1 VPAGYGEGKLAN
13 GKRKRCDIVHQNQ
26 RGSAVAKPIPA
37 IQPIELDCAADDI
50 ALQMTRWLSHLR
62 AERRLSPKTLEA
74 YARDLRQ
81 CLAFLSEHWGGR
93 VPLAQFAALEASD
106 VRAFMAMRRAGD
118 IGSRS
123 LMRALAGL
131 RSFGRFLE
139 QEGKGKVGALS
150 AIRAPKVGKSLPKPI
165 QMAAAK
171 RFTDAD
177 ERAGETRDPWI
188 WARDAAVMALLY
200 GSGLRISEALGLKRR
215 DVPLPGAGDVI
226 IVTGKGNKTRMV
238 PVLQNV
244 LALVQAY
251 VAMCPHPL
259 PPEGPVFVGA
269 RGGPL
274 SPRIIQL
281 TMERLRGALGL
292 PDSATPHALRHSFA
306 THLLT
311 RGGDLRAIQELLGHA
326 SLSTTQ
332 IYTGIDSERLLEV
345 YKTAHPRA

>member
-1 VPAGYGEGKLAN
+1 MIAQTRGFKGEPMATPAPAVVP
-13 GKRKRCDIVHQNQ
+13 V
-26 RGSAVAKPIPA
+26 
-37 IQPIELDCAADDI
+37 ELDCADERL
-50 ALQMTRWLSHLR
+50 ALEMTRWLAHLR
-62 AERRLSPKTLEA
+62 SERRLSAKTLDA
-74 YARDLRQ
+74 YSRDLRQ
-81 CLAFLSEHWGGR
+81 CLQFLCEHWGGR
-93 VPLAQFAALEASD
+93 VTLSRFAALEASD
-106 VRAFMAMRRAGD
+106 IRAFMAMRRASD

-139 QEGKGKVGALS
+139 REGRGKVGALS
-150 AIRAPKVGKSLPKPI
+150 AVRAPKVGKSLPKPVSI
-165 QMAAAK
+165 VAAK
-171 RFTDAD
+171 RLADAD

-200 GSGLRISEALGLKRR
+200 GSGLRISEALGLRRR
-215 DVPLPGAGDVI
+215 DVPAPGVGDVLV
-226 IVTGKGNKTRMV
+226 VTGKGNKTRMV

-244 LALVQAY
+244 LGLIQHY

-259 PPEGPVFVGA
+259 PAEGPIFVGA

-306 THLLT
+306 THLLS

-345 YKTAHPRA
+345 YRNAHPRA